1 MAKKVKRVRSRLLRR
16 YSVSL
21 VGFMLLLILM
31 LCQAAVT
38 TIKEAVLNY
47 STDIVFAAAS
57 SVANESYFAVQEFD
71 ETGTIDEETMDST
84 LSELYDLQSQWGL
97 ENCYIAIP
105 EEDGL
110 RMLFGVGQRILWLH
124 LEYDIEPSLMD
135 FKTPYPQ
142 KMQAWLQELLRTENR
157 ENWKI
162 LEFIDEQNGHMAY
175 AAIPIYGNDNKLL
188 GVAIV
193 EDSLAN
199 AYKLLIEA
207 AVCISL
213 LIVLVTAI
221 ILIVFYHRTKK
232 QVVLPIQILNREALD
247 IRDRLK
253 AGEVYQSNIHT
264 GDEIEELSRSFEQMS
279 CDLRDYISENSR
291 ISAERERIATEL
303 DMAASIQANQ
313 LPNVFPPFPD
323 RTEFDLFASM
333 KPAKEVG
340 GDFYDFFLVD
350 DDHLALVIADVSGKG
365 VPAALLMMTSRTLI
379 KENLSA
385 GLSPA
390 QALARVNV
398 RLLETGRIRQFVTVW
413 LAVVELS
420 TGRGLAANAGHEH
433 PVLKPAGGSYEL
445 VTYKHSPPVAAT
457 RKTTYRDREFT
468 LMPGDTLFVYTDGV
482 AEAANADEVLFGT
495 DRLLEALN
503 RAPDAAPEA
512 AIENVNEALRG
523 FVGDAE
529 QSDDITMLC
538 LRYCGA
544 GEKPSFPE

>member
-1 MAKKVKRVRSRLLRR
+1 MKKEKTGKSRLLRR
-16 YSVSL
+16 YVVSL
-21 VGFMLLLILM
+21 VVFMLVLILVLSTVTASIIRESLM
-31 LCQAAVT
+31 NMWHDFAFTAVGALVNDSFRAMV
-38 TIKEAVLNY
+38 EYHERGSVEEELLL
-47 STDIVFAAAS
+47 STFVEIEVMQVDWNLI
-57 SVANESYFAVQEFD
+57 
-71 ETGTIDEETMDST
+71 
-84 LSELYDLQSQWGL
+84 
-97 ENCYIAIP
+97 NCYIAIP

-110 RMLFGVGQRILWLH
+110 RYVFGAGELVR
-124 LEYDIEPSLMD
+124 DIPAEEWNGLLLNWKEPYREGME
-135 FKTPYPQ
+135 
-142 KMQAWLQELLRTENR
+142 AWLKTIIEAGDSDSRELLIYNDP
-157 ENWKI
+157 I
-162 LEFIDEQNGHMAY
+162 YGHMAVAAEAVISASDEMVGVAFVELSLENVDRRIANTARITSGLIIILMS
-175 AAIPIYGNDNKLL
+175 AAIALLYRSNKRRLVQPIHKL
-188 GVAIV
+188 
-193 EDSLAN
+193 S
-199 AYKLLIEA
+199 K
-207 AVCISL
+207 
-213 LIVLVTAI
+213 
-221 ILIVFYHRTKK
+221 
-232 QVVLPIQILNREALD
+232 EALEVKD
-247 IRDRLK
+247 QLS
-253 AGEVYQSNIHT
+253 AGKVYRSDIHT
-264 GDEIEELSRSFEQMS
+264 GDEIEELSQSFEQMS

-538 LRYCGA
+538 LHYCGA